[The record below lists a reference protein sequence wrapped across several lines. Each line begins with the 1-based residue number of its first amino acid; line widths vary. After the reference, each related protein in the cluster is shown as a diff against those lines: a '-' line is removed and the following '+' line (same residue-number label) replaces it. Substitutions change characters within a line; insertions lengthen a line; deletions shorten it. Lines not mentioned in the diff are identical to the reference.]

1 MLFERVLAWLPFAT
15 LAAMMVASRLR
26 AVAMRRQ
33 GVRVIVWGRS
43 GKEYLYDKLLGFVFL
58 FWLYLLLADAWPLS
72 LAWLPEWLT
81 MELVV
86 ALPAKLVGA
95 LLLIAAPALFA
106 GAVRSLG
113 TSWRMGVDR
122 QTPGPLV
129 TTGLFAWSRNPIYA
143 AFDLTFVGA
152 FLIHGRVVYLLLAV
166 VLVLL
171 LHGIILREERF
182 LAERFGEAFAEY
194 CRRVGR
200 YGVRRR

>member
-15 LAAMMVASRLR
+15 LAAMMVASRLW